1 MPVFGTE
8 TGPGQAGERRLPY
21 TIDNLYA
28 AIEPQCGDSDASRG
42 S

>member
-1 MPVFGTE
+1 VSVFGTE
-8 TGPGQAGERRLPY
+8 TCPGQADERRLTY
-21 TIDNLYA
+21 TDANLYA